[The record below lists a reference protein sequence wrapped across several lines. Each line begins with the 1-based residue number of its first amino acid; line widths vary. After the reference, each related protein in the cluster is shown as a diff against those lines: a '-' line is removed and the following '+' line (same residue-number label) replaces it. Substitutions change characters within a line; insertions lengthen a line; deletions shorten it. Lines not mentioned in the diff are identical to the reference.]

1 MLTDEHWS
9 KLKPILL
16 QHGVYDKASLRPTVE
31 GILYRMRTGCQWRN
45 LPEAFGSWN
54 TAYKRFNAWPAAGTL
69 MTVFSTLVDYPDVE
83 WLFIDGSYV
92 KAHQD
97 STGPPQS
104 KQKSLVKAV
113 QATPA
118 NLIWPSTLTD
128 FPMLSG

>member
-1 MLTDEHWS
+1 
-9 KLKPILL
+9 
-16 QHGVYDKASLRPTVE
+16 
-31 GILYRMRTGCQWRN
+31 
-45 LPEAFGSWN
+45 
-54 TAYKRFNAWPAAGTL
+54 

-104 KQKSLVKAV
+104 KHKPLVKAV
-113 QATPA
+113 QTTPA
-118 NLIWPSTLTD
+118 NFIWPLTLTN